1 MHAEKIILLLYT
13 ECVLQ
18 HRALRPDQEEN
29 NMKNT
34 KTILLTLLAVAL
46 CTLSGCAQIQ
56 STLNELQGNLVGVSF
71 TMETY
76 DNYGQ
81 LTLSTKGDKI
91 KLAGNKIEEMVATD
105 DGWVRHYEM
114 SSVMTITIDGKE
126 IETCGDTVIF
136 AEKGL
141 EKAIDFTTSDF
152 INSHAEPG
160 DITDNTILA
169 YWINGY
175 KNKFGKSR
183 VVVIKSQMGQPLC
196 VYEGNKVYWEIPDDL
211 PKTTKLMIDGKA
223 LYIHRANFQII
234 DKKLLD

>member
-1 MHAEKIILLLYT
+1 MKKGK
-13 ECVLQ
+13 VL
-18 HRALRPDQEEN
+18 
-29 NMKNT
+29 
-34 KTILLTLLAVAL
+34 ILTLLSAL
-46 CTLSGCAQIQ
+46 LITLSGCAQFQ

-81 LTLSTKGDKI
+81 LTLTAKGDKI
-91 KLAGNKIEEMVATD
+91 KLTGNKIEEMIATD

-114 SSVMTITIDGKE
+114 SSVMTVTIDGKE
-126 IETCGDTVIF
+126 METCGDTVIF

-141 EKAIDFTTSDF
+141 EKAMDFTTSEF
-152 INSHAEPG
+152 INSHAELG
-160 DITDNTILA
+160 DITDNTVLA

-196 VYEGNKVYWEIPDDL
+196 VYQGNKVYWEIPEDL

-223 LYIHRANFQII
+223 LYIHLANFQII
-234 DKKLLD
+234 DKGLLD

>member
-1 MHAEKIILLLYT
+1 MVIYT
-13 ECVLQ
+13 ESCSETADFYRL
-18 HRALRPDQEEN
+18 DKEEMMRN
-29 NMKNT
+29 Y
-34 KTILLTLLAVAL
+34 KTIILTLLSAL
-46 CTLSGCAQIQ
+46 VFTLSGCAKLQ

-76 DNYGQ
+76 DNYGK
-81 LTLSTKGDKI
+81 LTLTAKGDKI
-91 KLAGNKIEEMVATD
+91 KLAGNKIEEMIATD

-114 SSVMTITIDGKE
+114 SSVMTVTIDGKE
-126 IETCGDTVIF
+126 METCGDTVIF

-141 EKAIDFTTSDF
+141 EKALDFTTSEF
-152 INSHAEPG
+152 INSHSELG
-160 DITDNTILA
+160 DITDNTVLA

-183 VVVIKSQMGQPLC
+183 VVVVKSQMGQPLC
-196 VYEGNKVYWEIPDDL
+196 VYEGNKVYWEIPEDL

-234 DKKLLD
+234 DKGLLN

>member
-1 MHAEKIILLLYT
+1 MIRSE
-13 ECVLQ
+13 VL
-18 HRALRPDQEEN
+18 E
-29 NMKNT
+29 MK
-34 KTILLTLLAVAL
+34 KGKVLILTLLSAL
-46 CTLSGCAQIQ
+46 LITLGGCAQFQ

-81 LTLSTKGDKI
+81 LTLTAKGDKI
-91 KLAGNKIEEMVATD
+91 KLTGNKIEEMIATD

-114 SSVMTITIDGKE
+114 SSVMTVTIDGKE
-126 IETCGDTVIF
+126 METCGDTVIF

-141 EKAIDFTTSDF
+141 EKAMDFTTSEF
-152 INSHAEPG
+152 INSHSEIG
-160 DITDNTILA
+160 DITDNTVLA

-196 VYEGNKVYWEIPDDL
+196 VYQGNKVYWEIPEDL

-234 DKKLLD
+234 DKGLLG

>member
-1 MHAEKIILLLYT
+1 MKKGN
-13 ECVLQ
+13 VL
-18 HRALRPDQEEN
+18 
-29 NMKNT
+29 
-34 KTILLTLLAVAL
+34 ILTLLSAL
-46 CTLSGCAQIQ
+46 LITLSGCAQFQ

-81 LTLSTKGDKI
+81 LTLTAKGDKI
-91 KLAGNKIEEMVATD
+91 KLTGNKIEEMIATD

-114 SSVMTITIDGKE
+114 SSVMTVTIDGKE
-126 IETCGDTVIF
+126 METCGDTVIF

-141 EKAIDFTTSDF
+141 EKAMDFTTSEF
-152 INSHAEPG
+152 INSHAEMG
-160 DITDNTILA
+160 DITDNTVLA

-183 VVVIKSQMGQPLC
+183 IVVIKSQMGQPLC
-196 VYEGNKVYWEIPDDL
+196 VYQGNKVYWEIPEDL

-234 DKKLLD
+234 DKGLLD

>member
-1 MHAEKIILLLYT
+1 MVIYT
-13 ECVLQ
+13 ESCSVTADFYRL
-18 HRALRPDQEEN
+18 DKEEMMRN
-29 NMKNT
+29 Y
-34 KTILLTLLAVAL
+34 KTIILTLLSAL
-46 CTLSGCAQIQ
+46 VFTLSGCAKLQ

-76 DNYGQ
+76 DNYGK
-81 LTLSTKGDKI
+81 LTLTAKGDKI
-91 KLAGNKIEEMVATD
+91 KLAGNKIEEMIATD

-114 SSVMTITIDGKE
+114 SSVMTVTIDGKE
-126 IETCGDTVIF
+126 METCGDTVIF

-141 EKAIDFTTSDF
+141 EKALDFTTSEF
-152 INSHAEPG
+152 INSHSELG
-160 DITDNTILA
+160 DITDNTVLA

-183 VVVIKSQMGQPLC
+183 VVVVKSQMGQPLC
-196 VYEGNKVYWEIPDDL
+196 VYEGNKVYWEIPEDL

-234 DKKLLD
+234 DKGLLN

>member
-1 MHAEKIILLLYT
+1 MKKSK
-13 ECVLQ
+13 
-18 HRALRPDQEEN
+18 ALIV
-29 NMKNT
+29 T
-34 KTILLTLLAVAL
+34 LLTAL
-46 CTLSGCAQIQ
+46 VFTLSGCAKIQ

-81 LTLSTKGDKI
+81 LTLSAKGDKI
-91 KLAGNKIEEMVATD
+91 KLAGNKIEEMIATD

-114 SSVMTITIDGKE
+114 SSVMTVTIDGKE
-126 IETCGDTVIF
+126 METCGDTVIF

-141 EKAIDFTTSDF
+141 EKTMDFTTSEF
-152 INSHAEPG
+152 INSHSELG
-160 DITDNTILA
+160 DITDNTVLA

-196 VYEGNKVYWEIPDDL
+196 VYEGNKVYWEIPEDL

-234 DKKLLD
+234 DKGLLN

>member
-1 MHAEKIILLLYT
+1 MKKGK
-13 ECVLQ
+13 VL
-18 HRALRPDQEEN
+18 
-29 NMKNT
+29 
-34 KTILLTLLAVAL
+34 ILTLLSAL
-46 CTLSGCAQIQ
+46 LITLSGCAQFQ

-81 LTLSTKGDKI
+81 LTLTAKGDKI
-91 KLAGNKIEEMVATD
+91 KLTGNKIEEMIATD

-114 SSVMTITIDGKE
+114 SSVMTVTIDGKE
-126 IETCGDTVIF
+126 METCGDTVIF

-141 EKAIDFTTSDF
+141 EKAMDFTTSEF
-152 INSHAEPG
+152 INSHAEMG
-160 DITDNTILA
+160 DITDNTVLA

-196 VYEGNKVYWEIPDDL
+196 VYQGNKVYWEIPEDL

-234 DKKLLD
+234 DKGLLG

>member
-1 MHAEKIILLLYT
+1 MIRSE
-13 ECVLQ
+13 VL
-18 HRALRPDQEEN
+18 E
-29 NMKNT
+29 MK
-34 KTILLTLLAVAL
+34 KGKVLILTLLSAL
-46 CTLSGCAQIQ
+46 LITLSGCAQFQ

-81 LTLSTKGDKI
+81 LTLTAKGDKI
-91 KLAGNKIEEMVATD
+91 KLTGNKIEEMIATD

-114 SSVMTITIDGKE
+114 SSVMTVTIDGKE
-126 IETCGDTVIF
+126 METCGDTVIF

-141 EKAIDFTTSDF
+141 EKAMDFTTSEF
-152 INSHAEPG
+152 INSHSEIG
-160 DITDNTILA
+160 DITDNTVLA

-196 VYEGNKVYWEIPDDL
+196 VYQGNKVYWEIPEDL

-234 DKKLLD
+234 DKGLLG

>member
-1 MHAEKIILLLYT
+1 MRKRKAVI
-13 ECVLQ
+13 
-18 HRALRPDQEEN
+18 
-29 NMKNT
+29 
-34 KTILLTLLAVAL
+34 LTLLSALAV
-46 CTLSGCAQIQ
+46 TLTGCAQFQ

-81 LTLSTKGDKI
+81 LTLTAKGDKI
-91 KLAGNKIEEMVATD
+91 KLTGNKIEEMIATD
-105 DGWVRHYEM
+105 DGWVKHYEM
-114 SSVMTITIDGKE
+114 SSVMTVTIDGKE
-126 IETCGDTVIF
+126 METCGDTVIF

-141 EKAIDFTTSDF
+141 EKAMDFTTSEF
-152 INSHAEPG
+152 INSHAEMG
-160 DITDNTILA
+160 DITDNTVLA

-196 VYEGNKVYWEIPDDL
+196 VYQGNKVYWEIPEDL

-234 DKKLLD
+234 DKKLLE

>member
-1 MHAEKIILLLYT
+1 MKKGK
-13 ECVLQ
+13 VL
-18 HRALRPDQEEN
+18 
-29 NMKNT
+29 
-34 KTILLTLLAVAL
+34 ILTLLSAL
-46 CTLSGCAQIQ
+46 LITLSGCAKFQ

-81 LTLSTKGDKI
+81 LTLTAKGDKI
-91 KLAGNKIEEMVATD
+91 KLTGNKIEEMIATD

-114 SSVMTITIDGKE
+114 SSVMTVTIDGKE
-126 IETCGDTVIF
+126 METCGDTVIF

-141 EKAIDFTTSDF
+141 EKAMDFTTSEF
-152 INSHAEPG
+152 INSHAEMG
-160 DITDNTILA
+160 DITDNTVLA

-196 VYEGNKVYWEIPDDL
+196 VYQGNKVYWEIPEDL

-234 DKKLLD
+234 DKGLLD

>member
-1 MHAEKIILLLYT
+1 MKKGK
-13 ECVLQ
+13 VL
-18 HRALRPDQEEN
+18 
-29 NMKNT
+29 
-34 KTILLTLLAVAL
+34 ILTLLSAL
-46 CTLSGCAQIQ
+46 LITLSGCAQFQ

-81 LTLSTKGDKI
+81 LTLTARGDKI
-91 KLAGNKIEEMVATD
+91 KLTGNKIEEMIATD

-114 SSVMTITIDGKE
+114 SSVMTVTIDGKE
-126 IETCGDTVIF
+126 METCGDTVIF

-141 EKAIDFTTSDF
+141 EKAMDFTTSEF
-152 INSHAEPG
+152 INSHSEIG
-160 DITDNTILA
+160 DITDNTVLA

-196 VYEGNKVYWEIPDDL
+196 VYQGNKVYWEIPEDL

-234 DKKLLD
+234 DKGLLG

>member
-1 MHAEKIILLLYT
+1 MIRSEVLEMKKGKVLILALLS
-13 ECVLQ
+13 
-18 HRALRPDQEEN
+18 ALL
-29 NMKNT
+29 
-34 KTILLTLLAVAL
+34 I
-46 CTLSGCAQIQ
+46 TLSGCAQFQ

-81 LTLSTKGDKI
+81 LTLTAKGDKI
-91 KLAGNKIEEMVATD
+91 KLTGNKIEEMIATD

-114 SSVMTITIDGKE
+114 SSVMTVTIDGKE
-126 IETCGDTVIF
+126 METCGDTVIF

-141 EKAIDFTTSDF
+141 EKAMDFTTSEF
-152 INSHAEPG
+152 INSHAEMG
-160 DITDNTILA
+160 DITDNTVLA

-175 KNKFGKSR
+175 KNKFGKNR

-196 VYEGNKVYWEIPDDL
+196 VYQGNKVYWEIPEDL

-234 DKKLLD
+234 DKGLLDGTVNG

>member
-1 MHAEKIILLLYT
+1 MKNRKPLFLIILS
-13 ECVLQ
+13 
-18 HRALRPDQEEN
+18 A
-29 NMKNT
+29 
-34 KTILLTLLAVAL
+34 LLTSL
-46 CTLSGCAQIQ
+46 CGCAQFQ
-56 STLNELQGNLVGVSF
+56 SKLNELQGNLVGVSF

-81 LTLSTKGDKI
+81 LTLSSKGDKI
-91 KLAGNKIEEMVATD
+91 KLAGNKIEEMIATD

-141 EKAIDFTTSDF
+141 EKAMDFTTSDF
-152 INSHAEPG
+152 INSHAELG
-160 DITDNTILA
+160 DITDNTVLA

-175 KNKFGKSR
+175 KNRFGKSR

-196 VYEGNKVYWEIPDDL
+196 VYQGNKVYWEIPEDL

-234 DKKLLD
+234 DKGLLN

>member
-1 MHAEKIILLLYT
+1 MVIYT
-13 ECVLQ
+13 ESCSETADFYRL
-18 HRALRPDQEEN
+18 DKEEMMRN
-29 NMKNT
+29 Y
-34 KTILLTLLAVAL
+34 KTMILTLLSAL
-46 CTLSGCAQIQ
+46 VFTLSGCAKLQ

-76 DNYGQ
+76 DNYGK
-81 LTLSTKGDKI
+81 LTLTAKGDKI
-91 KLAGNKIEEMVATD
+91 KLAGNKIEEMIATD

-114 SSVMTITIDGKE
+114 SSVMTVTIDGKE
-126 IETCGDTVIF
+126 METCGDTVIF

-141 EKAIDFTTSDF
+141 EKALDFTTSEF
-152 INSHAEPG
+152 INSHSELG
-160 DITDNTILA
+160 DITDNTVLA

-183 VVVIKSQMGQPLC
+183 VVVVKSQMGQPLC
-196 VYEGNKVYWEIPDDL
+196 VYEGKKVYWEIPEDL

-234 DKKLLD
+234 DKGLLN

>member
-1 MHAEKIILLLYT
+1 MKKGK
-13 ECVLQ
+13 VL
-18 HRALRPDQEEN
+18 
-29 NMKNT
+29 
-34 KTILLTLLAVAL
+34 ILTLLSAL
-46 CTLSGCAQIQ
+46 LITLSGCAQFQ

-81 LTLSTKGDKI
+81 LTLTAKGDKI
-91 KLAGNKIEEMVATD
+91 KLTGNKIEEMIATD

-114 SSVMTITIDGKE
+114 SSVMTVTIDGKE
-126 IETCGDTVIF
+126 METCGDTVIF

-141 EKAIDFTTSDF
+141 EKAMDFTTSEF
-152 INSHAEPG
+152 INSHSEIG
-160 DITDNTILA
+160 DITDNTVLA

-183 VVVIKSQMGQPLC
+183 VVVIKSQMGQSLC
-196 VYEGNKVYWEIPDDL
+196 VYQGNKVYWEIPEDL

-234 DKKLLD
+234 DKGLLD

>member
-1 MHAEKIILLLYT
+1 MKKGK
-13 ECVLQ
+13 VL
-18 HRALRPDQEEN
+18 
-29 NMKNT
+29 
-34 KTILLTLLAVAL
+34 ILTLLSAL
-46 CTLSGCAQIQ
+46 LITLSGCAQFQ

-81 LTLSTKGDKI
+81 LTLTAKGDKI
-91 KLAGNKIEEMVATD
+91 KLTGNKIEEMIATD

-114 SSVMTITIDGKE
+114 SSVMTVTIDGKE
-126 IETCGDTVIF
+126 METCGDTVIF

-141 EKAIDFTTSDF
+141 EKAMDFTTSEF
-152 INSHAEPG
+152 INSHSEIG
-160 DITDNTILA
+160 DITDNTVLA

-196 VYEGNKVYWEIPDDL
+196 VYQGNKVYWEIPEDL

-234 DKKLLD
+234 DKGLLD

>member
-1 MHAEKIILLLYT
+1 MKNCKAVILAFLSTLLL
-13 ECVLQ
+13 
-18 HRALRPDQEEN
+18 
-29 NMKNT
+29 
-34 KTILLTLLAVAL
+34 
-46 CTLSGCAQIQ
+46 TLSGCAQFQ

-76 DNYGQ
+76 GNYGQ
-81 LTLSTKGDKI
+81 LTLSAKGDKI
-91 KLAGNKIEEMVATD
+91 KLAGNKIEEAIATD

-126 IETCGDTVIF
+126 METCGDTVIF

-141 EKAIDFTTSDF
+141 EKAMDFTTPDF
-152 INSHAEPG
+152 INSHAELG
-160 DITDNTILA
+160 DITDNTVLA

-175 KNKFGKSR
+175 KNKFGKNR

-196 VYEGNKVYWEIPDDL
+196 VYQGNKVYWEIPADL

-234 DKKLLD
+234 DKGLLE

>member
-1 MHAEKIILLLYT
+1 MKKGK
-13 ECVLQ
+13 VL
-18 HRALRPDQEEN
+18 
-29 NMKNT
+29 
-34 KTILLTLLAVAL
+34 ILTLLSAL
-46 CTLSGCAQIQ
+46 LITLSGCAQFQ
-56 STLNELQGNLVGVSF
+56 STLNELQGNIVGVSF

-81 LTLSTKGDKI
+81 LTLTAKGDKI
-91 KLAGNKIEEMVATD
+91 KLTGNKIEEMIATD

-114 SSVMTITIDGKE
+114 SSVMTVTIDGKE
-126 IETCGDTVIF
+126 METCGDTVIF

-141 EKAIDFTTSDF
+141 EKAMDFTTSEF
-152 INSHAEPG
+152 INSHAEMG
-160 DITDNTILA
+160 DITDNTVLA

-196 VYEGNKVYWEIPDDL
+196 VYQGNKVYWEIPEDL

-223 LYIHRANFQII
+223 LYIHRAHFQII
-234 DKKLLD
+234 DKGLLD

>member
-1 MHAEKIILLLYT
+1 MKKGK
-13 ECVLQ
+13 VL
-18 HRALRPDQEEN
+18 
-29 NMKNT
+29 
-34 KTILLTLLAVAL
+34 ILTLLSAL
-46 CTLSGCAQIQ
+46 LITLSGCAQFQ

-81 LTLSTKGDKI
+81 LTLTAKGDKI
-91 KLAGNKIEEMVATD
+91 KLTGNKIEEMIATD

-114 SSVMTITIDGKE
+114 SSVMTVTIDGKE
-126 IETCGDTVIF
+126 METCGDTVIF

-141 EKAIDFTTSDF
+141 EKAMDFTTSEF
-152 INSHAEPG
+152 INSHAEMG
-160 DITDNTILA
+160 DITDNTVLA

-175 KNKFGKSR
+175 KNKFGKNR

-196 VYEGNKVYWEIPDDL
+196 VYQGNKVYWEIPEDL

-234 DKKLLD
+234 DKGLLDGTVNG

>member
-1 MHAEKIILLLYT
+1 MRNIKNCKTVILFLLSVSLF
-13 ECVLQ
+13 VL
-18 HRALRPDQEEN
+18 
-29 NMKNT
+29 T
-34 KTILLTLLAVAL
+34 
-46 CTLSGCAQIQ
+46 GCAQFQ

-81 LTLSTKGDKI
+81 LTLSAKGDKI
-91 KLAGNKIEEMVATD
+91 KLAGNKIEEAIATD

-126 IETCGDTVIF
+126 METCGDTVIF

-141 EKAIDFTTSDF
+141 EKAMDFTTSDF
-152 INSHAEPG
+152 INSHSELG
-160 DITDNTILA
+160 DITDNTVLA

-175 KNKFGKSR
+175 KNKFGKNR
-183 VVVIKSQMGQPLC
+183 VVIIKSQMGQPLC
-196 VYEGNKVYWEIPDDL
+196 VYQGNKVYWEIPADL

-234 DKKLLD
+234 DKGLLD

>member
-1 MHAEKIILLLYT
+1 MKNCKAVILTFLSALLL
-13 ECVLQ
+13 
-18 HRALRPDQEEN
+18 
-29 NMKNT
+29 
-34 KTILLTLLAVAL
+34 
-46 CTLSGCAQIQ
+46 TLSGCAQFQ

-81 LTLSTKGDKI
+81 LTLSAKGDKI
-91 KLAGNKIEEMVATD
+91 KLAGNKIEEAIATD

-126 IETCGDTVIF
+126 METCGDTVIF

-141 EKAIDFTTSDF
+141 EKAMDFTTPDF
-152 INSHAEPG
+152 INSHSELG
-160 DITDNTILA
+160 DITDNTVLA

-175 KNKFGKSR
+175 KNKFGKNR

-196 VYEGNKVYWEIPDDL
+196 VYQGNKVYWEIPADL

-234 DKKLLD
+234 DKGLLE

>member
-1 MHAEKIILLLYT
+1 MKKGK
-13 ECVLQ
+13 VL
-18 HRALRPDQEEN
+18 
-29 NMKNT
+29 
-34 KTILLTLLAVAL
+34 ILTLLSAL
-46 CTLSGCAQIQ
+46 LITLSGCAQFQ

-81 LTLSTKGDKI
+81 LTLTAKGDKI
-91 KLAGNKIEEMVATD
+91 KLTGNKIEEMIATD

-114 SSVMTITIDGKE
+114 SSVMTVTIDGKE
-126 IETCGDTVIF
+126 METCGDTVIF

-141 EKAIDFTTSDF
+141 EKAMDFTTSEF
-152 INSHAEPG
+152 INSHAELG
-160 DITDNTILA
+160 DITDNTVLA

-196 VYEGNKVYWEIPDDL
+196 VYQGNKVYWEIPEDL

-234 DKKLLD
+234 DKGLLD

>member
-1 MHAEKIILLLYT
+1 MRLFYSRLSKGLILEKGWESSSIRKEEPTMKNRKPLFLIILS
-13 ECVLQ
+13 
-18 HRALRPDQEEN
+18 A
-29 NMKNT
+29 
-34 KTILLTLLAVAL
+34 LLTSL
-46 CTLSGCAQIQ
+46 CGCAQFQ
-56 STLNELQGNLVGVSF
+56 SKLNELQGNLVGVSF

-81 LTLSTKGDKI
+81 LTLSSKGDKI
-91 KLAGNKIEEMVATD
+91 KLAGNKIEEMIATD

-141 EKAIDFTTSDF
+141 EKAMDFTTSDF
-152 INSHAEPG
+152 INSHAELG
-160 DITDNTILA
+160 DITDNTVLA

-175 KNKFGKSR
+175 KNRFGKSR

-196 VYEGNKVYWEIPDDL
+196 VYQGNKVYWEIPEDL

-234 DKKLLD
+234 DKGLLD

>member
-1 MHAEKIILLLYT
+1 MKKGK
-13 ECVLQ
+13 VL
-18 HRALRPDQEEN
+18 
-29 NMKNT
+29 
-34 KTILLTLLAVAL
+34 ILTLLSAL
-46 CTLSGCAQIQ
+46 LITLSGCAQFQ

-81 LTLSTKGDKI
+81 LTLTAKGDKI
-91 KLAGNKIEEMVATD
+91 KLTGNKIEEMIATD

-114 SSVMTITIDGKE
+114 SSVMTVTIDGKE
-126 IETCGDTVIF
+126 METCGDTVIF

-141 EKAIDFTTSDF
+141 EKAMDFTTSEF
-152 INSHAEPG
+152 INSHSEIG
-160 DITDNTILA
+160 DITDNTVLA

-196 VYEGNKVYWEIPDDL
+196 VYQGNKVYWEIPEDL

-234 DKKLLD
+234 DKGLLG

>member
-1 MHAEKIILLLYT
+1 MVIYT
-13 ECVLQ
+13 ESCSETADFYRL
-18 HRALRPDQEEN
+18 DKEEMMRN
-29 NMKNT
+29 Y
-34 KTILLTLLAVAL
+34 KTMILTLLSAL
-46 CTLSGCAQIQ
+46 VFTLSGCAKLQ

-76 DNYGQ
+76 DNYGK
-81 LTLSTKGDKI
+81 LTLTAKGDKI
-91 KLAGNKIEEMVATD
+91 KLAGNKIEEMIATD

-114 SSVMTITIDGKE
+114 SSVMTVTIDGKE
-126 IETCGDTVIF
+126 METCGDTVIF

-141 EKAIDFTTSDF
+141 EKALDFTTSEF
-152 INSHAEPG
+152 INSHSELG
-160 DITDNTILA
+160 DITDNTVLA

-183 VVVIKSQMGQPLC
+183 VVVVKSQMGQPLC
-196 VYEGNKVYWEIPDDL
+196 VYEGNKVYWEIPEDL

-234 DKKLLD
+234 DKGLLN

>member
-1 MHAEKIILLLYT
+1 MRLFYSRLSKGLILEKDWESSSIRKEEPTMKYRKPLFLIILS
-13 ECVLQ
+13 
-18 HRALRPDQEEN
+18 A
-29 NMKNT
+29 
-34 KTILLTLLAVAL
+34 LLTSL
-46 CTLSGCAQIQ
+46 CGCAQFQ
-56 STLNELQGNLVGVSF
+56 SKLNELQGNLVGVSF

-81 LTLSTKGDKI
+81 LTLSSKGDKI
-91 KLAGNKIEEMVATD
+91 KLAGNKIEEMIATD

-141 EKAIDFTTSDF
+141 EKAMDFTTSDF
-152 INSHAEPG
+152 INSHAELG
-160 DITDNTILA
+160 DITDNTVLA

-175 KNKFGKSR
+175 KNRFGKSR

-196 VYEGNKVYWEIPDDL
+196 VYQGNKVYWEIPEDL

-234 DKKLLD
+234 DKGLLN

>member
-1 MHAEKIILLLYT
+1 MKYRKSVILTVLSLL
-13 ECVLQ
+13 VF
-18 HRALRPDQEEN
+18 
-29 NMKNT
+29 M
-34 KTILLTLLAVAL
+34 V
-46 CTLSGCAQIQ
+46 SGCAQIQ
-56 STLNELQGNLVGVSF
+56 STMNELQGNLVGVSF

-81 LTLSTKGDKI
+81 LTLTAKGDKI
-91 KLAGNKIEEMVATD
+91 KLSGNKIEEMIATE

-114 SSVMTITIDGKE
+114 SSVMTVTIDGKE
-126 IETCGDTVIF
+126 METCGDTVIF

-141 EKAIDFTTSDF
+141 EKAMDFTTPDF
-152 INSHAEPG
+152 INSHSELG
-160 DITDNTILA
+160 DITDNTVLA

-183 VVVIKSQMGQPLC
+183 VVVVKSQMGQPLC

-234 DKKLLD
+234 DKKLL

>member
-1 MHAEKIILLLYT
+1 MKKGK
-13 ECVLQ
+13 VL
-18 HRALRPDQEEN
+18 
-29 NMKNT
+29 
-34 KTILLTLLAVAL
+34 ILTLLTAL
-46 CTLSGCAQIQ
+46 LITLSGCAQFQ

-81 LTLSTKGDKI
+81 LTLTAKGDKI
-91 KLAGNKIEEMVATD
+91 KLTGNKIEEMIATD

-114 SSVMTITIDGKE
+114 SSVMTVTIDGKE
-126 IETCGDTVIF
+126 METCGDTVIF

-141 EKAIDFTTSDF
+141 EKAMDFTTSEF
-152 INSHAEPG
+152 INSHAELG
-160 DITDNTILA
+160 DITDNTVLA

-196 VYEGNKVYWEIPDDL
+196 VYQGNKVYWEIPEDL

-234 DKKLLD
+234 DKGLLG

>member
-1 MHAEKIILLLYT
+1 MNRSE
-13 ECVLQ
+13 VL
-18 HRALRPDQEEN
+18 E
-29 NMKNT
+29 MKKGNVL
-34 KTILLTLLAVAL
+34 ILTLLSAL
-46 CTLSGCAQIQ
+46 LITLSGCAQFQ

-81 LTLSTKGDKI
+81 LTLTARGDKI
-91 KLAGNKIEEMVATD
+91 KLTGNKIEEMIATD

-114 SSVMTITIDGKE
+114 SSVMTVTIDGKE
-126 IETCGDTVIF
+126 METCGDTVIF

-141 EKAIDFTTSDF
+141 EKAMDFTTSEF
-152 INSHAEPG
+152 INSHAEMG
-160 DITDNTILA
+160 DITDNTVLA

-196 VYEGNKVYWEIPDDL
+196 VYQGNKVYWEIPEDL

-234 DKKLLD
+234 DKGLLD

>member
-1 MHAEKIILLLYT
+1 MKKGK
-13 ECVLQ
+13 VL
-18 HRALRPDQEEN
+18 
-29 NMKNT
+29 
-34 KTILLTLLAVAL
+34 ILTLLSAL
-46 CTLSGCAQIQ
+46 LITLSGCAQFQ

-81 LTLSTKGDKI
+81 LTLTARGDKI
-91 KLAGNKIEEMVATD
+91 KLTGNKIEEMIATD

-114 SSVMTITIDGKE
+114 SSVMTVTIDGKE
-126 IETCGDTVIF
+126 METCGDTVIF

-141 EKAIDFTTSDF
+141 EKAMDFTTSEF
-152 INSHAEPG
+152 INSHSEIG
-160 DITDNTILA
+160 DITDNTVLA

-196 VYEGNKVYWEIPDDL
+196 VYQGNKVYWEIPEDL

-234 DKKLLD
+234 DKGLLD

>member
-1 MHAEKIILLLYT
+1 MKKGK
-13 ECVLQ
+13 
-18 HRALRPDQEEN
+18 AL
-29 NMKNT
+29 
-34 KTILLTLLAVAL
+34 ILTLLSAL
-46 CTLSGCAQIQ
+46 LITLSGCAQFQ

-81 LTLSTKGDKI
+81 LTLTAKGDKI
-91 KLAGNKIEEMVATD
+91 KLTGNKIEEMIATD

-114 SSVMTITIDGKE
+114 SSVMTVTIDGKE
-126 IETCGDTVIF
+126 METCGDTVIF

-141 EKAIDFTTSDF
+141 EKAMDFTTSEF
-152 INSHAEPG
+152 INSHAELG
-160 DITDNTILA
+160 DITDNTVLA

-196 VYEGNKVYWEIPDDL
+196 VYQGNKVYWEIPEDL

-234 DKKLLD
+234 DKGLLD